1 MVALTVN
8 PRLNSFSLVVVF
20 RIALTA
26 IAIPNDEQP
35 YRLSARETYELR
47 IFWCQKS
54 CASGLAV
61 AGQLASRRV
70 HLISRISHP
79 VVVVD

>member
-1 MVALTVN
+1 LFFIGR
-8 PRLNSFSLVVVF
+8 PLSE
-20 RIALTA
+20 ALTA
-26 IAIPNDEQP
+26 IAMPNDEQP
-35 YRLSARETYELR
+35 YRLSARETDELG
-47 IFWCQKS
+47 IFRCQKY

-61 AGQLASRRV
+61 AGELASRCA